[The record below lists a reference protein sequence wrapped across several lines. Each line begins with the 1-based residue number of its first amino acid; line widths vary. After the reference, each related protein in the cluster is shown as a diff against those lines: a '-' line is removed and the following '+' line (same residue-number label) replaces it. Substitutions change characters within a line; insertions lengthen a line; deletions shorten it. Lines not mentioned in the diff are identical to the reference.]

1 MSRRTLVVAC
11 CLVAAAVVPG
21 PVLAGPETAGNGFES
36 RVQGQELVQED
47 QPEPDNTVTRIEL
60 DPDGSATWTL
70 QFRTRL
76 ATDEDVAEYR
86 RFQETFQENVSR
98 YLDPFRERMRGVVAN
113 ADNATGR
120 EMRATNFEAS
130 TSIQEVP
137 RRWGVVTYRFEW
149 EGFAVTAADRVV
161 VGDVFVGGFFISD
174 GDVLEILPPEGYD
187 AAEVTPPAD
196 ERTEDTV
203 EWRGRE
209 DFADRRPRV
218 VATTDA
224 GASPTDGR
232 TNEGRNG
239 NGDGM
244 GPFGDRLSLVVG
256 GLVLV
261 VILVGLYLRRVRS
274 DDVAGATSDGPDGRE
289 AGIATASTDTQ
300 PGEPEAPELV
310 TDEDR
315 VRRLLS
321 ERGGRM
327 KQSDI
332 VRALGWSKSKTSRV
346 LSEMADNDDVSKLR
360 IGREN
365 VIDLN
370 DDE

>member
-1 MSRRTLVVAC
+1 MHRRILVVAC
-11 CLVAAAVVPG
+11 CLVVATVVPG
-21 PVLAGPETAGNGFES
+21 VVLAGSETTGKGLAS
-36 RVQGQELVQED
+36 SVQGQELLQED

-60 DPDGSATWTL
+60 DADGSATWTL

-76 ATDEDVAEYR
+76 TTDEDTADYR
-86 RFQETFQENVSR
+86 RFQDSFRENTSR

-120 EMRATNFEAS
+120 GMEVTDFEAS

-149 EGFAVTAADRVV
+149 EGFAATPADRVV

-174 GDVLEILPPEGYD
+174 GDVLEVAPPEGYGV
-187 AAEVTPPAD
+187 AEVTPPAD
-196 ERTEDTV
+196 ERTENSV

-209 DFADRRPRV
+209 DFPNRRPRV
-218 VATTDA
+218 VVTTDT
-224 GASPTDGR
+224 SPTDG
-232 TNEGRNG
+232 GADGDQNG
-239 NGDGM
+239 NGNGP
-244 GPFGDRLSLVVG
+244 GPFGGWFSLVAG
-256 GLVLV
+256 GSILVA
-261 VILVGLYLRRVRS
+261 ILVGLYLRRTREH
-274 DDVAGATSDGPDGRE
+274 DAAATTGAASGGRE
-289 AGIATASTDTQ
+289 AGTAAARVESASD
-300 PGEPEAPELV
+300 EPAVSELV

-315 VRRLLS
+315 VRRLLA

-327 KQSDI
+327 KQSEI
-332 VRALGWSKSKTSRV
+332 VDALGWSKSKTSRV
-346 LSEMADNDDVSKLR
+346 LSEMADNGDVSKLR

-365 VIDLN
+365 IIDLQ